1 MGIFYKFGNYINSY
15 LVVKTLIEE
24 KLKEKGIEADVKI
37 DKDGNIMYTMTP
49 LPEEKRVFKLPPM
62 VPPKQET
69 PKERWEREER
79 FRREQKERDNER
91 IKPNGIPIPKEQ
103 PVKIYTISKNEANE
117 MYKEVEG
124 KNKVTNIPKNLT
136 KKEMENNKNK
146 TNSKILD
153 KQLQN
158 AGVKKPDYNCAAHH
172 LVSDATMPKATKA
185 LNKYGIEI
193 NSVTNGVYLPT
204 PNAKE
209 YKELL
214 EKSIPDIAENMENT
228 NASYDEIQA
237 ALENEL
243 NNTRIKLLTGEL
255 KINNAKFKT
264 AEKGKK

>member
-1 MGIFYKFGNYINSY
+1 
-15 LVVKTLIEE
+15 
-24 KLKEKGIEADVKI
+24 
-37 DKDGNIMYTMTP
+37 
-49 LPEEKRVFKLPPM
+49 
-62 VPPKQET
+62 
-69 PKERWEREER
+69 
-79 FRREQKERDNER
+79 
-91 IKPNGIPIPKEQ
+91 
-103 PVKIYTISKNEANE
+103 
-117 MYKEVEG
+117 MYKGVEG

-136 KKEMENNKNK
+136 KKEVKNNKNK
-146 TNSKILD
+146 ANSKILD

-158 AGVKKPDYNCAAHH
+158 AGIKKPDYNSAAHH
-172 LVSDATMPKATKA
+172 LVSDATMPKATKT

-193 NSVTNGVYLPT
+193 NSATNGVYLPT
-204 PNAKE
+204 SKADTSKVTTEVVHSKPNGKE

-264 AEKGKK
+264 TEKGEKQNENI

>member
-1 MGIFYKFGNYINSY
+1 MEKIQEQ
-15 LVVKTLIEE
+15 TLMQYTQMK
-24 KLKEKGIEADVKI
+24 KLCQKI
-37 DKDGNIMYTMTP
+37 
-49 LPEEKRVFKLPPM
+49 
-62 VPPKQET
+62 
-69 PKERWEREER
+69 
-79 FRREQKERDNER
+79 QKEVQVYPIQQIEKNR
-91 IKPNGIPIPKEQ
+91 KVLIPIDVNKIEDIKELLGT
-103 PVKIYTISKNEANE
+103 VTE
-117 MYKEVEG
+117 EVAHGKDTLEG
-124 KNKVTNIPKNLT
+124 RQDKKVA
-136 KKEMENNKNK
+136 E
-146 TNSKILD
+146 D

-158 AGVKKPDYNCAAHH
+158 AGVKKPDYNCATHH

-193 NSVTNGVYLPT
+193 NSATNGVYLPT
-204 PNAKE
+204 SKADTSKVTTEVVHSKPNGKE

-264 AEKGKK
+264 TEKGEKQNENI

>member
-1 MGIFYKFGNYINSY
+1 
-15 LVVKTLIEE
+15 
-24 KLKEKGIEADVKI
+24 
-37 DKDGNIMYTMTP
+37 
-49 LPEEKRVFKLPPM
+49 
-62 VPPKQET
+62 
-69 PKERWEREER
+69 
-79 FRREQKERDNER
+79 
-91 IKPNGIPIPKEQ
+91 
-103 PVKIYTISKNEANE
+103 

-146 TNSKILD
+146 ANSKILD

-158 AGVKKPDYNCAAHH
+158 AGIKKSDYNSAAHH
-172 LVSDATMPKATKA
+172 LVSDATMPKETKT

-193 NSVTNGVYLPT
+193 NLTTNGVYLPT
-204 PNAKE
+204 SKADTSKVTTEVVNLGPNGKA

-214 EKSIPDIAENMENT
+214 EKSIPYIAENMENT

-264 AEKGKK
+264 TEKGEK

>member
-1 MGIFYKFGNYINSY
+1 
-15 LVVKTLIEE
+15 
-24 KLKEKGIEADVKI
+24 
-37 DKDGNIMYTMTP
+37 
-49 LPEEKRVFKLPPM
+49 
-62 VPPKQET
+62 
-69 PKERWEREER
+69 
-79 FRREQKERDNER
+79 
-91 IKPNGIPIPKEQ
+91 
-103 PVKIYTISKNEANE
+103 

-146 TNSKILD
+146 ANSKILD

-193 NSVTNGVYLPT
+193 NSATNGVYLPT
-204 PNAKE
+204 SKADTSKVTTEVVNLGPNGKE

-214 EKSIPDIAENMENT
+214 EKSIPYIAENMENT

-264 AEKGKK
+264 TEKGEK

>member
-1 MGIFYKFGNYINSY
+1 
-15 LVVKTLIEE
+15 
-24 KLKEKGIEADVKI
+24 
-37 DKDGNIMYTMTP
+37 
-49 LPEEKRVFKLPPM
+49 
-62 VPPKQET
+62 
-69 PKERWEREER
+69 
-79 FRREQKERDNER
+79 
-91 IKPNGIPIPKEQ
+91 
-103 PVKIYTISKNEANE
+103 

-146 TNSKILD
+146 ANSKILD

-158 AGVKKPDYNCAAHH
+158 AGIKKSDYNSAAHH
-172 LVSDATMPKATKA
+172 LVSDATMPKETKT

-193 NSVTNGVYLPT
+193 NSTTNGVYLPT
-204 PNAKE
+204 SKADTSKVTTEVVNLGPNGKE

-214 EKSIPDIAENMENT
+214 EKSIPYIAENMENT

-243 NNTRIKLLTGEL
+243 NNTRAKLLTGEL

-264 AEKGKK
+264 TEKGEK